1 MTDEVTDN
9 GSRGLRKLC
18 GEMDYDDW
26 AMAAQAR
33 LGKRGL
39 WDVITGPR
47 PARRELAVSEDERE
61 LELKRRTAQR
71 AFEQSQ
77 KDQGI
82 HSWGDGPLP
91 VTLLGPV
98 PTTRLERES
107 EYCTRVQRWLDRN
120 KELWEELIPS
130 LSAEGLNI
138 ARRVPASDGKA
149 VWDALHNRYGNIT
162 TASVV
167 TVLDD
172 LFTCKMRA
180 GGRIK
185 EHVADWERVNL
196 KAQRAGLDF
205 SQNPVLQSYLFLRT
219 LPEQFKPYAAIRY
232 ETGVE
237 NPTAVY
243 QGAIEFAKTSLNGD
257 EADTSGQ
264 ALWGAEQS
272 SGDAKTCKFGAKC
285 KFWKKGSSY
294 VHYCSERC
302 ELKLLYARCAP
313 GIGIRRS
320 RPRTR

>member
-47 PARRELAVSEDERE
+47 PARRELAVSEDECE
-61 LELKRRTAQR
+61 LELKRRIAQR

-98 PTTRLERES
+98 PTTRLEHES
-107 EYCTRVQRWLDRN
+107 EYSTRVQQWLDRN

-149 VWDALHNRYGNIT
+149 
-162 TASVV
+162 
-167 TVLDD
+167 
-172 LFTCKMRA
+172 
-180 GGRIK
+180 
-185 EHVADWERVNL
+185 RV
-196 KAQRAGLDF
+196 F
-205 SQNPVLQSYLFLRT
+205 
-219 LPEQFKPYAAIRY
+219 
-232 ETGVE
+232 
-237 NPTAVY
+237 
-243 QGAIEFAKTSLNGD
+243 
-257 EADTSGQ
+257 
-264 ALWGAEQS
+264 
-272 SGDAKTCKFGAKC
+272 
-285 KFWKKGSSY
+285 
-294 VHYCSERC
+294 
-302 ELKLLYARCAP
+302 
-313 GIGIRRS
+313 
-320 RPRTR
+320 